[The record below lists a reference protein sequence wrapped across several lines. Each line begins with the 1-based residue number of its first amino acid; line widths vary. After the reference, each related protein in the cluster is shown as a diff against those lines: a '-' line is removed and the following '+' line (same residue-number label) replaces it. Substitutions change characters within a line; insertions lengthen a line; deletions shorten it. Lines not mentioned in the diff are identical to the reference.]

1 MKEASHPA
9 PRSPV
14 PFLLRSRPTGAV
26 QFALRLPIY
35 LYRFGLGRVLGYRF
49 LLLVHRGRKSGL
61 LRETVLEVI
70 RYDRDSGGSVV
81 LSGRGETADWYRN
94 ILANPALEIWT
105 GGERYV
111 PKQRFLAPEENHAVI
126 SGYAR
131 HHPLVFRLLVKAFG
145 FGYPL
150 KGSEDERRKY
160 AESLRLVAFRPS
172 EGTNERGSFSG
183 PTNVTRQEATR

>member
-1 MKEASHPA
+1 MKNIFHSA
-9 PRSPV
+9 PRNLV
-14 PFLLRSRPTGAV
+14 PSLLRSRPSGAV

-70 RYDRDSGGSVV
+70 QHDPATRESVV
-81 LSGRGETADWYRN
+81 LSGWGQKADWYRN
-94 ILANPALEIWT
+94 IEATPALEVWT

-111 PKQRFLAPEENHAVI
+111 PEQRFLAPEENHAVI
-126 SGYAR
+126 AGYAR

-150 KGSEDERRKY
+150 KGTEDERRKF
-160 AESLRLVAFRPS
+160 AESLRLVAFRPRN
-172 EGTNERGSFSG
+172 ETNGGGALNGE
-183 PTNVTRQEATR
+183 THVTQQEVTR